1 MAKPEWM
8 PQRLYQWVKP
18 RSLILHAVYVACST
32 GCLIAMWWQIH
43 RAMQGNVLSYLY
55 SVEWPTFVVVGGI
68 GWWQLFHD
76 TPEFIA
82 ERRAYHQRMRRA
94 SAEVVART
102 LPRSALALTVDSHD
116 LPANRLG
123 AGLSGPQLQAAAAGG
138 DPQAAGGPATP
149 AVAHGGVPRNSA
161 LRGPASGEAATLIL
175 SGSNDRALDGSRLGG
190 SGYLASSDG
199 IRSDGTDG
207 DVEDEMTQYNRYL
220 ALLAVRGKAKTW
232 RNPHGF
238 KAEGSS

>member
-18 RSLILHAVYVACST
+18 RSLILHLVYVSCST

-82 ERRAYHQRMRRA
+82 ERRAYHQRMRAA
-94 SAEVVART
+94 SAAVVART

-123 AGLSGPQLQAAAAGG
+123 AGAGG
-138 DPQAAGGPATP
+138 AERELPAGDAPWSAALQGPSSLEDATTILPMSHGRPYSPGSPVAGGTL
-149 AVAHGGVPRNSA
+149 VGGSLA
-161 LRGPASGEAATLIL
+161 AFDDSGYYDA
-175 SGSNDRALDGSRLGG
+175 GLDGAD
-190 SGYLASSDG
+190 SG
-199 IRSDGTDG
+199 T
-207 DVEDEMTQYNRYL
+207 EDEMTQYNRYL
-220 ALLAVRGKAKTW
+220 ALLAVKGKAKTW
-232 RNPHGF
+232 RNPNGF

>member
-8 PQRLYQWVKP
+8 PQRVYQWVKP
-18 RSLILHAVYVACST
+18 RSLVLHLVYASCSF
-32 GCLIAMWWQIH
+32 GCLVAMWWQIH
-43 RAMQGNVLSYLY
+43 RALQGNVLSYLY

-102 LPRSALALTVDSHD
+102 LPRSALALTVDSHE

-123 AGLSGPQLQAAAAGG
+123 AGV
-138 DPQAAGGPATP
+138 GGPERVLTVGSQEATFTLP
-149 AVAHGGVPRNSA
+149 SSPRSAYDPSRPGESGSLVDLESSA
-161 LRGPASGEAATLIL
+161 LGAASFDDF
-175 SGSNDRALDGSRLGG
+175 DRHNPDGSP
-190 SGYLASSDG
+190 
-199 IRSDGTDG
+199 
-207 DVEDEMTQYNRYL
+207 EDDMTQYNRYL
-220 ALLAVRGKAKTW
+220 ALLAVKGKAKTW